1 MVPRSTPPRLKSRR
15 NRRALTVLLFAA
27 AISLIGWSVV
37 WGRRLQRSSPEI
49 KLGAAPLV
57 GRDPLDSWDWR
68 THWQLALPIGLACA
82 VIAFAPAVIDRW
94 RLRWITVTTGLAAA
108 AFAVA
113 LALLDGSD
121 GLFHGATDTTEYY
134 ANLPKTP
141 AWSTFLETFVD
152 HLGRYSV
159 HVRGHPPGFTL
170 VLKVIAGVGIHGAWP
185 VVALSVIGTATT
197 PIFVIVTVHRLAGA
211 VWARRSAPFLVLV
224 PYAIWQ
230 ITSADAF
237 ITAVTASGIAALA
250 IALTSP
256 RRIVVV
262 GASFA
267 CGLLLGAALFLTYGA
282 VTFLAVPLSV
292 AASRWRQWRR
302 LTLVVIVSGA
312 VAAAVVLTFR
322 ALGFWWFDGLTEL
335 KKQYWDGTAKFRPWT
350 YFTLSNTAVLL
361 IAVGPA
367 ALAGIIRLRQRAVWL
382 LVAGALV
389 AAVASTASQYSKGEV
404 ERIWLLFFPWIM
416 LAATPLADPS
426 ATTHGTLRLRTWLT
440 TQATIAILLQASL
453 ITKW

>member
-1 MVPRSTPPRLKSRR
+1 MF
-15 NRRALTVLLFAA
+15 TVLLFAA
-27 AISLIGWSVV
+27 AVALVGWSVV
-37 WGRRLQRSSPEI
+37 WGRRLQRRAPEI

-68 THWQLALPIGLACA
+68 AHWQLALPIAVALA
-82 VIAFAPAVIDRW
+82 VISFAPAALERW
-94 RLRWITVTTGLAAA
+94 RLRWITVATGLGAA
-108 AFAVA
+108 AFAVS

-134 ANLPKTP
+134 ANLAKTP
-141 AWSTFLETFVD
+141 AWRTFLKTFVD

-170 VLKVIAGVGIHGAWP
+170 VLKTVAGIGVHGAWP
-185 VVALSVIGTATT
+185 VVALSVIGTAVTPMFVLVTT
-197 PIFVIVTVHRLAGA
+197 HRLAGA
-211 VWARRSAPFLVLV
+211 TWARRSAPFLVLV

-237 ITAVTASGIAALA
+237 YTVVTAAGVAAVA

-256 RRIVVV
+256 RRTVAV
-262 GASFA
+262 GTSVA

-282 VTFLAVPLSV
+282 VTFLVIPLAV
-292 AASRWRQWRR
+292 AASRGRQWHR
-302 LTLVVIVSGA
+302 LSLVVTMSCVAA
-312 VAAAVVLTFR
+312 VAVLLTFR
-322 ALGFWWFDGLTEL
+322 AFGFWWFDGLSEL
-335 KKQYWDGTAKFRPWT
+335 KKQYWEGTAKFRPWT

-361 IAVGPA
+361 IATGPV
-367 ALAGIIRLRQRAVWL
+367 ALAGIIRLRQRTLWL
-382 LVAGALV
+382 LVASTL
-389 AAVASTASQYSKGEV
+389 AAAAISTASQYSKGEV

-416 LAATPLADPS
+416 LAAAPLADP
-426 ATTHGTLRLRTWLT
+426 TTTTRGPLRLRTWLT
-440 TQATIAILLQASL
+440 IQATITILLQASL